1 MCCEYIGEPL
11 DASMAKYCTAGSSEN
26 VAVDDDTIF
35 PVLFCVVK
43 HKFVGQ
49 IEWAWVTHLFSSS
62 VFSYFVLLF
71 SMLSVSFPLHERR
84 ATSVYVILVRTSH
97 MTMRMRCYAGPL
109 WRILCIFFRSDF
121 RHHKY
126 KWLFLFVDGSNQ
138 ITSRR
143 DQFCHLYLVREDED
157 GVSRCASIS
166 LTRCDGSQNEMYNR
180 NDVGRQ

>member
-1 MCCEYIGEPL
+1 MKIPAGHRNRHAC
-11 DASMAKYCTAGSSEN
+11 AANTSANHSMAKYCTAGSSEN

-84 ATSVYVILVRTSH
+84 ATSDYVILVRTSH
-97 MTMRMRCYAGPL
+97 MTMRMRCYAGRDVFFFVRTFDIINTNGYFCL
-109 WRILCIFFRSDF
+109 SMVRIKLPAVEINFVIYTWYVKTKTVCHDALRS
-121 RHHKY
+121 R
-126 KWLFLFVDGSNQ
+126 
-138 ITSRR
+138 
-143 DQFCHLYLVREDED
+143 
-157 GVSRCASIS
+157 
-166 LTRCDGSQNEMYNR
+166 
-180 NDVGRQ
+180 